1 MKTFTDKYNKHFPL
15 RPVKATKVRLNQSP
29 WITQGIVKSSRKKDK
44 LYRKFLKTQNE
55 TNETKYKLYRNK
67 LTHVI
72 RKTKKMYFEKKFQT
86 CKSDIKKTWDTIKE
100 LIRKEK
106 HKPQLPTSFLHDK
119 KYTNNPTEIANNFN
133 EFFSNIGP
141 NLAKQ
146 FDKHSSNLKQY
157 LEGNSMEIQCF

>member
-86 CKSDIKKTWDTIKE
+86 CKSDIKKTWDTITK
-100 LIRKEK
+100 
-106 HKPQLPTSFLHDK
+106 
-119 KYTNNPTEIANNFN
+119 N
-133 EFFSNIGP
+133 
-141 NLAKQ
+141 
-146 FDKHSSNLKQY
+146 
-157 LEGNSMEIQCF
+157 